1 MLLFLNLVLLQ
12 YMVVVEKH
20 KSENQCMEGR
30 HGVDYINPASRD
42 GSTLFQTIK

>member
-1 MLLFLNLVLLQ
+1 
-12 YMVVVEKH
+12 
-20 KSENQCMEGR
+20 MEGQ